1 MIRGQVA
8 ARPGSMAS
16 PPALHAKNDT
26 NDAPHLIEPL
36 RVQVVGHLDVLM
48 VLPGDLEGEARGREP
63 YEPQPEVARIGVV
76 IVGLDVADASVTVLE
91 LPLNDKIGVLV
102 ARQIEVIV
110 AGVLAVE
117 RDLEVLVAELP
128 DRYVFGVKSHGRWP

>member
-1 MIRGQVA
+1 M
-8 ARPGSMAS
+8 
-16 PPALHAKNDT
+16 HAKNDA
-26 NDAPHLIEPL
+26 NDALHLIEPL

-117 RDLEVLVAELP
+117 RDLEVLVPNSPTDTYLA
-128 DRYVFGVKSHGRWP
+128 